1 MHAFVD
7 SDVVVSSLLSQSGA
21 AYALLHTSQITPII
35 SSLSQKEL
43 EIVIERLEIPKNQL
57 ETLLKQN
64 IKVINAK
71 QTPDELKIKYE
82 KFVTVKYDAHIVAGA
97 KSADVT
103 FLITYNLKHYK
114 IDKIKSELNIIVM
127 KPAVFL
133 QYLRSI

>member
-1 MHAFVD
+1 MHVFVD

-21 AYALLHTSQITPII
+21 AYALLHTCEITPII

-64 IKVINAK
+64 IEVINSK
-71 QTPDELKIKYE
+71 QTPDEMKTKYE
-82 KFVTVKYDAHIVAGA
+82 KFVTDKYDAHIVAGA
-97 KSADVT
+97 KSANVT